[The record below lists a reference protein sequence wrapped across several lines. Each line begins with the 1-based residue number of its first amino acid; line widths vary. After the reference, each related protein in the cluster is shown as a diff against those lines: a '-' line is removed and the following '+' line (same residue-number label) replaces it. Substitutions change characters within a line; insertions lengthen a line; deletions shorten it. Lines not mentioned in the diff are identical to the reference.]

1 MATRPFQRPPLLALS
16 LLFSLNLGFAQ
27 DTRPPE
33 SAPVAAAGKPSQANA
48 VNEEV
53 KKTVE
58 NLKTSISS
66 AIERLDKANQGSH
79 DERVKELDALIADVK
94 KALAEVSEGGQVY
107 DKLATS
113 IKVTD
118 QMVTEVRTKMT
129 DPTKTTE
136 TQTRYQKLM
145 RDAENQKTRLYQS
158 QMAMN
163 SARHMLEDRVQLLDE
178 NKELVVDYARLEQL
192 EEANEAIISV
202 VKNMNTV
209 TEELDKLVSGI
220 AAPTLP

>member
-1 MATRPFQRPPLLALS
+1 MATCSHLLAPLIAVSLS
-16 LLFSLNLGFAQ
+16 FSPTLVFTQEAKPAEATQ
-27 DTRPPE
+27 
-33 SAPVAAAGKPSQANA
+33 AAGKPSAANA

-58 NLKTSISS
+58 DLKTSISG
-66 AIERLDKANQGSH
+66 AIERLDKANKGSH
-79 DERVKELDALIADVK
+79 DDRVKELDALIADVK

-118 QMVTEVRTKMT
+118 QMVSEVRTKMT

-202 VKNMNTV
+202 VKNMNNV

-220 AAPTLP
+220 AAPALP